1 MNQTTFFIVLFAFC
15 VVAALIKTKYHAW
28 LRKHDWWNWYSNIY
42 LKSAHWQRY
51 RHFRLWVARYTC
63 ERCNKKRKV
72 LQIHHLNYDHLWHE
86 KIKDTW
92 VLCVPC
98 HNRIHEK

>member
-1 MNQTTFFIVLFAFC
+1 MKDALFSLAALFVLFLF
-15 VVAALIKTKYHAW
+15 LRWQYHRW

-51 RHFRLWVARYTC
+51 RYLRLWMARYIC
-63 ERCNKKRKV
+63 DDCHRKRKP
-72 LQIHHLNYDHLWHE
+72 LQVHHLNYDCLWHE
-86 KIKDTW
+86 KISDTD

-98 HNRIHEK
+98 HNRRHDK